1 MRRLAFLLI
10 LSLMLFASCAT
21 SGSFKPYSGKLIAAG
36 TEALPAVYRIE
47 YQDDNIIVDGDLK
60 DGGFYIGITNRTS
73 NVITIDLNQSS
84 LVAGGFSFRA
94 VEGAT
99 RKLDT
104 AKAQP
109 LFIIAPGST
118 AVKSIYRADGL
129 DIASEEP
136 EEIYLAYIID
146 EKTYYAEI
154 QTVKEED
161 AVEEV
166 KPVYQN
172 EGYLGK
178 VFIDKCVLHFLFTNK
193 ITEEQIE
200 NWLSEEAWHRYGY
213 YGKKIDV
220 YNIKYSTNWSAWS
233 LLLYYNILGYVD
245 KLEASAD
252 VYSIE

>member
-36 TEALPAVYRIE
+36 TAPSTAVYSLV
-47 YQDDNIIVDGDLK
+47 YQDDNLIVIGESK
-60 DGGFYIGITNRTS
+60 DGGFYVGITNRTS
-73 NVITIDLNQSS
+73 NVITIDLNHSS
-84 LVAGGFSFRA
+84 LFADGLSFKI
-94 VEGAT
+94 VEGEAH
-99 RKLDT
+99 KLDT

-129 DIASEEP
+129 DIAAEEP

-154 QTVKEED
+154 QTVKTQD

-178 VFIDKCVLHFLFTNK
+178 VFIDKCVCHFLFTNK

-213 YGKKIDV
+213 SGKKIDV
-220 YNIKYSTNWSAWS
+220 YNIKYSINWSAWS